1 MENLKNAVKLED
13 IKNLVKD
20 DEYLGNVDDE
30 TLNNSLDMLNTLS
43 PEDLEKYQEYQK
55 QVLSMGVPACKIMM
69 TILLHNALTDDA
81 DIKYKFFEMF
91 ENALTVEKF
100 GGLSVEYF
108 DTDQG
113 KNTYC
118 YIILNKCHKSHNLSE
133 QFEKIHKFMT
143 AEQWDHVL
151 KQISMLLYI
160 TKNIYKLSISSFS
173 EHIFNLGF
181 DINDIEVLNVD
192 PSNTTLYINEEW
204 DERTGIYIM
213 RESELEELAAANASD
228 TATEEPLNNA
238 AEEALNT
245 TTEEALNTAAE
256 EALNTTAEEALNTTA
271 GDALN
276 TAAKEALN
284 TATEE
289 L

>member
-1 MENLKNAVKLED
+1 MEDTKNTIKLED

-30 TLNNSLDMLNTLS
+30 TLTNSLDMLNTLS
-43 PEDLEKYQEYQK
+43 PEDLEKYQTYQK

-69 TILLHNALTDDA
+69 TILLHHALTDDEA
-81 DIKYKFFEMF
+81 VKYKFFEMF
-91 ENALTVEKF
+91 ENALTVDKF

-118 YIILNKCHKSHNLSE
+118 YIILNKCHKTHNLSE
-133 QFEKIHKFMT
+133 QFEKINKFMT

-173 EHIFNLGF
+173 EQIFNLGF

-192 PSNTTLYINEEW
+192 PSNTTLYIDEEW

-213 RESELEELAAANASD
+213 RESELEELAAA
-228 TATEEPLNNA
+228 
-238 AEEALNT
+238 
-245 TTEEALNTAAE
+245 
-256 EALNTTAEEALNTTA
+256 
-271 GDALN
+271 DALG
-276 TAAKEALN
+276 AASGETIDTLGAASGETIDTLDKL
-284 TATEE
+284 
-289 L
+289 